1 MPETVS
7 APARPPKSAKAQYA
21 IDLRQRLLVED
32 RQFQAAMP
40 DPKVTEAKT
49 RPGLGLAQV
58 LAEIMQGYGDRPCL
72 GERARRHVTDPATGR
87 TLRQAE
93 DHFDVITYREQWD
106 RVRALAAFWQGQGEN
121 GLHANDFVTLIGFP
135 SIGMTVAWMAG
146 IHVGAVLVPMHAN
159 APMAQLQRIADET
172 QPRWMAASGKYLDT
186 AVDLILAGHRP
197 GGLLLFDHDPA
208 VDDERD
214 RLDHARARLAH
225 AGMADLVVTLEEAI
239 ALGTVLP
246 PPVLFAEPDTQD
258 RLCTIFYTSGSTGQP
273 KGAMIAEAA
282 MKQPYLT
289 VMNFPPIAVHY
300 MPMNHSFG
308 PTVIMLA
315 LGNGGTCCFTSADLS
330 DIFEDIRIVRP
341 TSIILVPRLC
351 EMLYGQYTQEFARR
365 APGSSDHEELRHDI
379 LAEMRHERLG
389 GRVVRM
395 NFGSAPLSPTLKTF
409 IADLVGIPL
418 DEAFGSTEAS
428 GILFNNRIARPP
440 VIDYKLDDVPELGY
454 FKTDR
459 PWPRGELLVKS
470 SVMMLGYFNQP
481 ELTSRIFDEEGYYR
495 TGDIMAE
502 IGPDKLVYVDRRNN
516 VIKLAQ
522 AEFVAVERLEGLF
535 FDGSP
540 LIRQIFLYG
549 TSLRSFLLGVIVPDM
564 EVAREMGLGD
574 DEKTLRASLRQAIQ
588 QVAEQEQLHAY
599 EVPRDFIIEREP
611 FSPQNGLL
619 TVSGKYARPTLTAHY
634 APRLEAMYDEIA
646 ARQVDELD
654 RLRAEGGQGAVFDTV
669 ISALRA
675 TLGLEDIDTAQDQG
689 FADFG
694 GDSLAALNFSLLL
707 GEIFGI
713 EVPVGVIT
721 GPSTSLRTLARYI
734 EQARSQ
740 AGARPTFASV
750 HGAGATT
757 IRAADLALDRFFDAG
772 TIAAGKSAAPP
783 AAEVKTVLVTGA
795 TGFLG
800 RFLLLEWLER
810 MAPVGGK
817 VVAIVRGRDDADALA
832 RLAAVFDSGD
842 ADLTQRF
849 AELAAGHLEVRN
861 GDLANE
867 RMGLSETA
875 WSQLAGSVDL
885 IVHPAAFVNHVLPY
899 SQLFGPNVVG
909 TAELIRLAITERLK
923 PIINISSI
931 AVTFLPGGSSL
942 LAEDADVREAYPVLD
957 TTAAGYAT
965 GYGMSKW
972 AGEVLL
978 RNAHEAFGLPVSIF
992 RCGMILAHSRYAGQL
1007 NLPDMFTRLL
1017 LSISLTGLA
1026 PATFYREGVSSPH
1039 YDGLPVDFMARA
1051 INELGLHARSGIQT
1065 FHVVNPHDD
1074 GVSMDTFVDWIAA
1087 TGRQISRIAD
1097 YADWLDRFTTALK
1110 ALPEHQRQRTSL
1122 PLLHSIQKQE
1132 RGHALVPASR
1142 FREGIRQRGLGED
1155 GDIPH
1160 LSATLIAKYLRDLEV
1175 TSMLPESI

>member
-1 MPETVS
+1 MNQTVS
-7 APARPPKSAKAQYA
+7 APAKPPKSEKAQYA
-21 IDLRQRLLVED
+21 IDLRRRLLAED
-32 RQFQAAMP
+32 LQFQAAMP
-40 DPKVTEAKT
+40 DPAVTEAK
-49 RPGLGLAQV
+49 RQPGLGIAQV
-58 LAEIMQGYGDRPCL
+58 LAVIMEGYGDRPCL
-72 GERARRHVTDPATGR
+72 GERARRYVADPETGR
-87 TLRQAE
+87 TVRHLD
-93 DHFDVITYREQWD
+93 DHFETITYREQWE
-106 RVRALAAFWQGQGEN
+106 RVRALAGFWQGQGDN
-121 GLHANDFVTLIGFP
+121 GLHANELVTMIGFP

-159 APMAQLQRIADET
+159 APIAQLQRIVDDT
-172 QPRWMAASGKYLDT
+172 QARWMVAGAKYLDT
-186 AVDLILAGHRP
+186 AVELIISGHRP
-197 GGLLLFDHDPA
+197 RGLLLFDHDPA
-208 VDDERD
+208 VDDDRD
-214 RLDHARARLAH
+214 RLKDAKARLAA
-225 AGMADLVVTLEEAI
+225 AGMPDFIVTLEEAI
-239 ALGTVLP
+239 ARGKTLP
-246 PPVLFAEPDTQD
+246 PPVLFAEPNTEQ
-258 RLCTIFYTSGSTGQP
+258 RLATIFYTSGSTGQP
-273 KGAMIAEAA
+273 KGAMIPEAA

-308 PTVIMLA
+308 PTVIILA
-315 LGNGGTCCFTSADLS
+315 LGNGGTCYFTSADLS
-330 DIFEDIRIVRP
+330 DIFEDIRLVRP

-351 EMLYGQYTQEFARR
+351 EMLLGQFTQEFARR
-365 APGSSDHEELRHDI
+365 APDSTDHEALRREI
-379 LAEMRHERLG
+379 LAEMRQERLG

-395 NFGSAPLSPTLKTF
+395 NFGSAPLSPALKTF

-459 PWPRGELLVKS
+459 PHPRGELLVKS
-470 SVMMLGYFNQP
+470 AVMMLGYFNQP
-481 ELTSRIFDEEGYYR
+481 ELTGRIFDEDGYYR

-502 IGPDKLVYVDRRNN
+502 IGPDQLVYVDRRNN
-516 VIKLAQ
+516 VLKLAQ

-540 LIRQIFLYG
+540 LIKQIFLYG
-549 TSLRSFLLGVIVPDM
+549 TSLRSFLLAVIVPDLD
-564 EVAREMGLGD
+564 VAREMGLGD
-574 DEKTLRASLRQAIQ
+574 DEKALRAAIREAIQ
-588 QVAEQEQLHAY
+588 QIAHEQELHSY
-599 EVPRDFIIEREP
+599 EVPREFVIELEP

-619 TVSGKYARPTLTAHY
+619 TVSGKYARPSLTAHY

-646 ARQVDELD
+646 ARQNDELD
-654 RLRAEGGQGAVFDTV
+654 RLRSEGAQGAVLDTV
-669 ISALRA
+669 VSALRA
-675 TLGLEDIDTAQDQG
+675 TLGLDEIDTTQDQG
-689 FADFG
+689 FSDFG

-721 GPSTSLRTLARYI
+721 GPSTSLRSLARYI
-734 EQARSQ
+734 EQARSE

-750 HGAGATT
+750 HGAGSKT
-757 IRAADLALDRFFDAG
+757 IRAADLALDRFFDAP

-783 AAEVKTVLVTGA
+783 ATEVKTVLVTGA

-800 RFLLLEWLER
+800 RFLMLEWLER
-810 MAPVGGK
+810 MAAVGGK
-817 VVAIVRGRDDADALA
+817 VVAIVRGRDDADAYA

-842 ADLTQRF
+842 AQLKAHF
-849 AELAAGHLEVRN
+849 ARLAAGHLEVRN
-861 GDLANE
+861 GDLADE
-867 RMGLSETA
+867 RMGLSEA
-875 WSQLAGSVDL
+875 DWSELAGSVDL

-909 TAELIRLAITERLK
+909 TAELIRLAVTGRLK

-942 LAEDADVREAYPVLD
+942 LDEDADVRAAYPVLD
-957 TTAAGYAT
+957 TEAAGYAT

-978 RNAHEAFGLPVSIF
+978 RNAHEEFGLPVAIF

-1026 PATFYREGVSSPH
+1026 PATFYREGVKNPH
-1039 YDGLPVDFMARA
+1039 YDGLPVDFMAQA
-1051 INELGLHARSGIQT
+1051 ISDLGSHTRSGIQT
-1065 FHVVNPHDD
+1065 YHVVNPHTD
-1074 GVSMDTFVDWIAA
+1074 GISMDTFVDWMSDA
-1087 TGRQISRIAD
+1087 GQKISRIAD
-1097 YADWLDRFTTALK
+1097 YADWFDRFTNALK

-1122 PLLHSIQKQE
+1122 PLLHNLQKQE
-1132 RGHALVPASR
+1132 RGHPLVPASR
-1142 FREGIRQRGLGED
+1142 FQEGVRQRGLGQGGE
-1155 GDIPH
+1155 IPH
-1160 LSATLIAKYLRDLEV
+1160 VSADLIAKYLRDLEV
-1175 TSMLPESI
+1175 TSMLPGSD